1 MQNELLSEGLT
12 LMLAGMG
19 TVFVFLTAL
28 VIAMTVM
35 SKLVRSLQP
44 GSVAAEAAPTDN
56 TAPTDNAAPTDNTA
70 PTDNDEIAAIAAA
83 IAEHRRK

>member
-1 MQNELLSEGLT
+1 MQNELFSEGLT

-35 SKLVRSLQP
+35 SKLVLMLQP
-44 GSVAAEAAPTDN
+44 ASVAAEAAPE
-56 TAPTDNAAPTDNTA
+56 A
-70 PTDNDEIAAIAAA
+70 NDEVAAIAAA

>member
-1 MQNELLSEGLT
+1 MRNELMDQGLT

-28 VIAMTVM
+28 VIVMTLM
-35 SKLVRSLQP
+35 SRLVLQFQTTP
-44 GSVAAEAAPTDN
+44 EASGVGD
-56 TAPTDNAAPTDNTA
+56 
-70 PTDNDEIAAIAAA
+70 DEVAAIAAA

>member
-28 VIAMTVM
+28 VFAMTVM
-35 SKLVRSLQP
+35 SRLVMRMQP
-44 GSVAAEAAPTDN
+44 DPVVAHAAASKD
-56 TAPTDNAAPTDNTA
+56 
-70 PTDNDEIAAIAAA
+70 DEIAAIAAA